1 MKDGWRSYM
10 PKAVREKFGK
20 PCISMGNIRNP
31 KVAEQILADGDADL
45 IGMGRGLIAE
55 PAWVNKV
62 ATGRECDLRK
72 CISCNIGCAGN
83 RIGFNRPIRCTVN
96 PAVLEGDVYKNQKVN
111 KNCNVVVIGGGTAG
125 LEAACTAA
133 EVGCNTFLLEKGE
146 TLGGL
151 ASVISK
157 IPAKKRLAD
166 FPNYLIHRAEQLENL
181 YIFTNTEGTPE
192 NIRKFHPNLIVSST
206 GSAPLL
212 PPIRGLH
219 DRIDKEGSK
228 VASILGMINHINDYP
243 EDMTGKQV
251 VVVGGGAVNTIVND
265 NGHLTGHITDGI
277 GFMSALKDNDIDVI
291 GKKMTIVGAGGAATA
306 IEIQAALDGVAE
318 ITIFNRKDE
327 FWDRAVSTVEKI
339 NTKTSCHAVLYD
351 LADLDSFI
359 FVNATGVGMKPLE
372 GQSVVPDKS
381 YFRPELIVIDVPY
394 SPLETKMRSMAKE
407 VGCKTM
413 NGLGMM
419 LFQGSAAFELW
430 TGEPMPIEHM
440 KEILHISY
448 DD

>member
-1 MKDGWRSYM
+1 M
-10 PKAVREKFGK
+10 
-20 PCISMGNIRNP
+20 
-31 KVAEQILADGDADL
+31 EQRIKGTTGLMAL
-45 IGMGRGLIAE
+45 IGSPVGHSGSPAMYNFSFRHHNLDYAYMAFDIKEDQVPAALDAIRLFKMRGANVTMPCKNE
-55 PAWVNKV
+55 V
-62 ATGRECDLRK
+62 AKHMDEL
-72 CISCNIGCAGN
+72 S
-83 RIGFNRPIRCTVN
+83 P
-96 PAVLEGDVYKNQKVN
+96 
-111 KNCNVVVIGGGTAG
+111 
-125 LEAACTAA
+125 AA
-133 EVGCNTFLLEKGE
+133 ELC
-146 TLGGL
+146 
-151 ASVISK
+151 
-157 IPAKKRLAD
+157 
-166 FPNYLIHRAEQLENL
+166 
-181 YIFTNTEGTPE
+181 
-192 NIRKFHPNLIVSST
+192 
-206 GSAPLL
+206 
-212 PPIRGLH
+212 
-219 DRIDKEGSK
+219 
-228 VASILGMINHINDYP
+228 
-243 EDMTGKQV
+243 
-251 VVVGGGAVNTIVND
+251 GAVNTIVND

-351 LADLDSFI
+351 LADLDKLKAEMDDSFI

-394 SPLETKMRSMAKE
+394 SPLKTKMRSMAKE

>member
-1 MKDGWRSYM
+1 M
-10 PKAVREKFGK
+10 
-20 PCISMGNIRNP
+20 
-31 KVAEQILADGDADL
+31 AERITGHTEL
-45 IGMGRGLIAE
+45 IGLMAY
-55 PAWVNKV
+55 
-62 ATGRECDLRK
+62 
-72 CISCNIGCAGN
+72 
-83 RIGFNRPIRCTVN
+83 PIRHSSS
-96 PAVLEGDVYKNQKVN
+96 PAMQNEAFAKLGYDYAYLAFEVGADEIEDAVKAIRTLKMRGSNVSMPN
-111 KNCNVVVIGGGTAG
+111 KTLVGKY
-125 LEAACTAA
+125 LDELSPAA
-133 EVGCNTFLLEKGE
+133 ELC
-146 TLGGL
+146 
-151 ASVISK
+151 
-157 IPAKKRLAD
+157 
-166 FPNYLIHRAEQLENL
+166 
-181 YIFTNTEGTPE
+181 
-192 NIRKFHPNLIVSST
+192 
-206 GSAPLL
+206 
-212 PPIRGLH
+212 
-219 DRIDKEGSK
+219 
-228 VASILGMINHINDYP
+228 
-243 EDMTGKQV
+243 
-251 VVVGGGAVNTIVND
+251 GAVNTIVND

-318 ITIFNRKDE
+318 ITIFN
-327 FWDRAVSTVEKI
+327 
-339 NTKTSCHAVLYD
+339 TKTSCHAVLYD
-351 LADLDSFI
+351 LADLDKLKAEMDDSFI